1 MKASILKSTESKNGG
16 FVNTLS
22 VQGIKKDPILGDM
35 TVNDRYYF
43 KTPNERE
50 MEEFENF
57 SLANYSINPIKST
70 ITDAETGEEKTIV
83 SKWLTPLA

>member
-1 MKASILKSTESKNGG
+1 MKASILKSTASKNGG

-22 VQGIKKDPILGDM
+22 VQGVKKDPILGDM

-43 KTPNERE
+43 KTPAQRE
-50 MEEFENF
+50 MDEFENF

-70 ITDAETGEEKTIV
+70 IVDEESGAETTIV